1 MKTKK
6 IYKTPDNY
14 YFRLHHIRPRFKND
28 IERILLMVSS
38 AVAEMPIQQK
48 EQFDKSL
55 NKIIKGFP
63 GNVVRTDKTIN
74 NWRTEIS
81 ALFSLILYNLD
92 NETEGPSEIAKRMAK
107 NQDLVEFFKLFCYSF
122 QYPGG
127 HLKSQETK
135 KLIERGIKFK
145 PAHYILKLLY
155 QANKGVETPFG
166 INKAEV
172 THCIFNDT
180 RVTVENKDVKETI
193 DLIKSNREQ
202 GFDYD
207 WKGDVIRYAGDIMD
221 YLYYANLLKKHG
233 ANYYLNPVEMG
244 AIITFVEKDPW
255 FNLYDKFY
263 GKSVTNEELREA
275 QNKWFYY
282 VSNLSVKANFE
293 TDVLAFMGIDKNNYL
308 EIEKKATAIAITEF
322 KNKITDKILKTKE
335 IGDAG
340 ENLAIG
346 HECMRLKNGGREDL
360 IGKVVYLPN
369 YLKMGYDI
377 RSFELDS
384 DLRLIEVKTTISNT
398 DIDFKSFHMTENEWN
413 IASSM
418 GEKNYVYRMVI
429 SRSSVKLFIIRNP
442 VNKYKS
448 GILDVTLSN
457 GAQVNFDKRAGKYEK
472 ILIWQK

>member
-81 ALFSLILYNLD
+81 ALFSLILYN
-92 NETEGPSEIAKRMAK
+92 
-107 NQDLVEFFKLFCYSF
+107 
-122 QYPGG
+122 
-127 HLKSQETK
+127 
-135 KLIERGIKFK
+135 
-145 PAHYILKLLY
+145 LKLLY

-418 GEKNYVYRMVI
+418 GEKYYVYRMVI

>member
-308 EIEKKATAIAITEF
+308 EIEKKATAIAITAIIHTTWF
-322 KNKITDKILKTKE
+322 RFFVFRTTAFLTIFSKIINFIYIITTKRISANIIAFTSFPIANNIIAAFGNDPFICYIQYICNKLKS
-335 IGDAG
+335 A
-340 ENLAIG
+340 
-346 HECMRLKNGGREDL
+346 
-360 IGKVVYLPN
+360 V
-369 YLKMGYDI
+369 
-377 RSFELDS
+377 
-384 DLRLIEVKTTISNT
+384 
-398 DIDFKSFHMTENEWN
+398 IDFLWRYSIRIIN
-413 IASSM
+413 INICYCRIAYNPASNNFCF
-418 GEKNYVYRMVI
+418 GYILVYTARGKI
-429 SRSSVKLFIIRNP
+429 SYLFLYYITSSR
-442 VNKYKS
+442 
-448 GILDVTLSN
+448 
-457 GAQVNFDKRAGKYEK
+457 
-472 ILIWQK
+472 